1 MDTLKI
7 RKIIYFLRDY
17 FDLIILVIHKL
28 SFKLIQKKF
37 ISFALIGFF
46 GGIIDVVFAKI
57 LMKNFN
63 LYYPIAIL
71 LSILISVI
79 LVFFMNN
86 FLTFRDVK
94 FTGQKIL
101 KGLLK
106 NLILNSFIIF
116 LRYILVLIFY
126 SFFSYKLFIS
136 QIVAIAICF
145 LIRYLFSLKIIWNI
159 S

>member
-17 FDLIILVIHKL
+17 FDLIILLIHKL
-28 SFKLIQKKF
+28 SFKLIKKQF

-94 FTGQKIL
+94 FTRQKIL

-116 LRYILVLIFY
+116 LRYILVLLFY

-136 QIVAIAICF
+136 QMVAIAICF
-145 LIRYLFSLKIIWNI
+145 LIRYLVSLKIIWNI

>member
-106 NLILNSFIIF
+106 NIILNSFIIF

-145 LIRYLFSLKIIWNI
+145 LIRYLVSLKIIWNI

>member
-106 NLILNSFIIF
+106 NIILNSFIIF
-116 LRYILVLIFY
+116 LRYILVLLFY

-145 LIRYLFSLKIIWNI
+145 LIRYLVSLKIIWNI